1 MKHPAIADRGGA
13 GRRTWQQDRPGT
25 GRQTPGPG
33 GGGSAWDLDHLVGF
47 DLVAFLDVLEVV
59 QADAALVAGRDRAD
73 VLLEAA
79 QGADPAV
86 VDDHAVADQAGPGPA
101 GDLARGDVRP
111 GDHADPRHP
120 ERLADLGGA
129 GLALLVLGGEQA
141 LEGLLDVLHHLVDDR
156 VQADVDALAAGQVAG
171 GRGRPHREAD
181 DDGPGHRGQG
191 DVVLGDGAGRL
202 VEHAQPDLGD
212 LDAPEGVVDGLDRA
226 HHVGLDDQRQLLQ
239 LALADPGEQV
249 LQARGPAGGDGR
261 LALASLPGLGD
272 PAGDAL
278 VGDRPDLVAGAGR
291 GREADDHHRLGR
303 DGGLDLLAVLVEHG
317 PDPPEGGPGGDRVP
331 DVEGSPADQ
340 DGRHR
345 AAALVQVG
353 LDDRA
358 LSAPVGIGLEVQLD
372 VGDQQDGLDQGV
384 EALLGL
390 GRHVHEL
397 GLAAVLLGHQVV
409 LGELL
414 ADLGRVGVLLVDL
427 VDRHHDRDPGRLG
440 VVDRLHGLG
449 HDPVV
454 GRDHQHGDVGD
465 GRAPGPHGGERLVA
479 GGVDE
484 GHQAAVGA
492 RPDLVGADVL
502 GDAAGLAGDHVGVAD
517 GVQQLGL
524 AVVDVAHD
532 GHHRRAGTQVLVAV
546 GLGVLPAL
554 DLLEGVGL
562 AGVDDLDVGADLLGQ
577 QGDRLVG
584 HRLGG
589 GQHLAHLHEH
599 ADQVAGGLAEA
610 VGQVLDGDP
619 AGHADQALHRD
630 VGVGLDGRSP
640 HGLELLA
647 TTPAAALLGTAAAA
661 EAAAAGTA
669 EAATGAT
676 GTATEAGAATAARTA
691 GTATTG
697 TTGTATD
704 ARPAGA
710 AATGSTRAT
719 AVASWTAATATGTTG
734 TALTGLAAAHAGLA
748 GTTGAAL
755 AHAGPAG
762 PGRALALT
770 HAGSPGPA
778 GGRAGTRRQRPAAR
792 PDRAGPRRQRPHPG
806 RQGASAGRQG
816 THPGRQRP
824 PVAADGSGPWRQ
836 RPHPGRQGASA
847 GRQGT
852 HPGRQRPPV
861 AADGSGPWRQRPHPG
876 RQGASAGRQGT
887 HPGRQRPPVAADG
900 SGPWRQGTHPGRQ
913 RPPVAADRPRLA
925 WLPGTLLATGL
936 PRAGLAGAGL
946 PRTRLGG
953 TRLPGTGLAGARLAG
968 GGLVGPTLAGAG
980 LPRLRLTAT
989 GLAGLALGG
998 ATLRGAWLALVL
1010 PGLAR
1015 PRRAAATD
1023 RRAQP
1028 VGHVLRHGRRM
1039 ALGLHPHG
1047 GQLGKQVL
1055 GRDPKLFGDLI
1066 HPRVAQPDLTSS
1078 LSLERGAGWS
1088 VDPLHIRFRSA
1099 STAALAAAASVTF
1112 RARWMLRRR
1121 TAMSR
1126 QAGCPHR

>member
-1 MKHPAIADRGGA
+1 MKHPAVADRGGA
-13 GRRTWQQDRPGT
+13 GRRTWQQGRPGT

-33 GGGSAWDLDHLVGF
+33 AVGSAWDLDHLVGF
-47 DLVAFLDVLEVV
+47 DLVAFVDVLEVV
-59 QADAALVAGRDRAD
+59 QADAALVPGRDRAH

-79 QGADPAV
+79 QRADAAV
-86 VDDHAVADQAGPGPA
+86 VDDHPVADQAGPGPA

-120 ERLADLGGA
+120 EGLADLGGA

-156 VQADVDALAAGQVAG
+156 VEADVDALAGGQVAG
-171 GRGRPHREAD
+171 GRGRPDREAD
-181 DDGPGHRGQG
+181 DDGTGHRGQG
-191 DVVLGDGAGRL
+191 DVVLGDGPGRL

-239 LALADPGEQV
+239 LTLADPGEQV
-249 LQARGPAGGDGR
+249 LQSRSPAGGDGR
-261 LALASLPGLGD
+261 LALAGLPGLGD

-303 DGGLDLLAVLVEHG
+303 DGRRDLLAVLVEHG
-317 PDPPEGGPGGDRVP
+317 PDPPEGGAGGDRVP
-331 DVEGSPADQ
+331 DVQGAPADQ

-358 LSAPVGIGLEVQLD
+358 LGAPVGVGLEVQLD

-390 GRHVHEL
+390 GRDVHEL

-517 GVQQLGL
+517 GVEQLGL

-532 GHHRRAGTQVLVAV
+532 GHDRRAGTQVLVLV

-562 AGVDDLDVGADLLGQ
+562 AGVDDLDPGADLVGE

-599 ADQVAGGLAEA
+599 ADQVPGGLAEP
-610 VGQVLDGDP
+610 VGQVLHGDP
-619 AGHADQALHRD
+619 PRHPDQTLDRD
-630 VGVGLDGRSP
+630 VGVGLDGRGP

-647 TTPAAALLGTAAAA
+647 AAPAAAATETGTATAARA
-661 EAAAAGTA
+661 AGTAAAGTA
-669 EAATGAT
+669 
-676 GTATEAGAATAARTA
+676 GTAADAGPA
-691 GTATTG
+691 G
-697 TTGTATD
+697 
-704 ARPAGA
+704 AGA
-710 AATGSTRAT
+710 AAGSTRTA
-719 AVASWTAATATGTTG
+719 AVASWTAATATGAAG
-734 TALTGLAAAHAGLA
+734 TALAGLAAAHAGLA

-762 PGRALALT
+762 P
-770 HAGSPGPA
+770 
-778 GGRAGTRRQRPAAR
+778 
-792 PDRAGPRRQRPHPG
+792 
-806 RQGASAGRQG
+806 
-816 THPGRQRP
+816 
-824 PVAADGSGPWRQ
+824 
-836 RPHPGRQGASA
+836 
-847 GRQGT
+847 
-852 HPGRQRPPV
+852 
-861 AADGSGPWRQRPHPG
+861 
-876 RQGASAGRQGT
+876 
-887 HPGRQRPPVAADG
+887 
-900 SGPWRQGTHPGRQ
+900 
-913 RPPVAADRPRLA
+913 
-925 WLPGTLLATGL
+925 
-936 PRAGLAGAGL
+936 
-946 PRTRLGG
+946 
-953 TRLPGTGLAGARLAG
+953 
-968 GGLVGPTLAGAG
+968 
-980 LPRLRLTAT
+980 
-989 GLAGLALGG
+989 
-998 ATLRGAWLALVL
+998 
-1010 PGLAR
+1010 
-1015 PRRAAATD
+1015 
-1023 RRAQP
+1023 
-1028 VGHVLRHGRRM
+1028 
-1039 ALGLHPHG
+1039 
-1047 GQLGKQVL
+1047 
-1055 GRDPKLFGDLI
+1055 
-1066 HPRVAQPDLTSS
+1066 
-1078 LSLERGAGWS
+1078 
-1088 VDPLHIRFRSA
+1088 
-1099 STAALAAAASVTF
+1099 
-1112 RARWMLRRR
+1112 
-1121 TAMSR
+1121 
-1126 QAGCPHR
+1126 